1 MKHIYE
7 NIPSAPGIY
16 LMKDK
21 EDSLLYVGK
30 AANLKRRVSS
40 YFLRPHEARIEKLV
54 RRIIR
59 IDYIVTDSVIEALIL
74 EAEYIKRFKPSFNVK
89 DKDDKSFLYVEVTRE
104 VFPRV
109 LLVRGKSKARGVRY
123 GPFTSA
129 SLIREALKIVRR
141 IFPFSVHELKSIKNT
156 PGRACF
162 DYEIGLCPGTCTGII
177 DRKMY
182 LKNIRNIK
190 LFFVGKKER
199 ILRSLKKEMESAS
212 RKLDFEKAAS
222 IRKQVFSLRHIQDV
236 SLITHSNF
244 DESEN
249 ASNIR
254 IEGYDISNTSGKE
267 AVGSMVVFINGKPA
281 KDQYRKFK
289 IRTLVNSNDAG
300 MLEEVLRR
308 RFKND
313 WLLPNIILIDGG
325 VPQVNR
331 AHRVLYESG
340 LRIPIVGIAKGP
352 KRKKNEVIGEI
363 PEGTDVITLIRVR
376 NEAHRFSVAYH
387 RRLRRLAF

>member
-182 LKNIRNIK
+182 LKNI
-190 LFFVGKKER
+190 
-199 ILRSLKKEMESAS
+199 ILN
-212 RKLDFEKAAS
+212 
-222 IRKQVFSLRHIQDV
+222 FSLRV
-236 SLITHSNF
+236 RKR
-244 DESEN
+244 ESYV
-249 ASNIR
+249 R
-254 IEGYDISNTSGKE
+254 
-267 AVGSMVVFINGKPA
+267 
-281 KDQYRKFK
+281 
-289 IRTLVNSNDAG
+289 L
-300 MLEEVLRR
+300 
-308 RFKND
+308 
-313 WLLPNIILIDGG
+313 
-325 VPQVNR
+325 
-331 AHRVLYESG
+331 
-340 LRIPIVGIAKGP
+340 
-352 KRKKNEVIGEI
+352 RKKWS
-363 PEGTDVITLIRVR
+363 LRVG
-376 NEAHRFSVAYH
+376 N
-387 RRLRRLAF
+387 